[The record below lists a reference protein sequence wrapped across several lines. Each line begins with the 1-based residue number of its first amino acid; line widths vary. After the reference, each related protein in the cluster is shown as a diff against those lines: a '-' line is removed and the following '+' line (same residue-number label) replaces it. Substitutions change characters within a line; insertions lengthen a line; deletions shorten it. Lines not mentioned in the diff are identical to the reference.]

1 MELVKS
7 VISGWTQY
15 IQDGKYMVLFLG
27 SILYLWYTIKSIEN
41 KKTKLLICYTTIAT
55 ILILF
60 PLSAAVLMK
69 YQTAFYPYGWLW
81 SMVPVNG
88 IIAYGAVEIYNECY
102 LKIWKRNKFKT
113 SAGIAFGLALLVLC
127 GNMGSNTLD
136 TRYGEETKAEVA
148 AIMDYLTQ
156 TGNNTNICIWAP
168 QNIMEYARYH
178 NGDIQLLYGRD
189 MWNHSLGAYSYDV
202 YPQEKNTLYEWME
215 NVNNKELKVK
225 DGQPTE
231 NAAEYCKIALEY
243 GVNTILLPNTVAEEI
258 QEVFITKLGEGEP
271 YKDYYIYRM
280 GR

>member
-1 MELVKS
+1 MELIKN

-27 SILYLWYTIKSIEN
+27 SILYLWYTIKSIDN
-41 KKTKLLICYTTIAT
+41 IKTKQLLCYTTITT

-69 YQTAFYPYGWLW
+69 YQTAFYDYGWLW
-81 SMVPVNG
+81 SMVPING
-88 IIAYGAVEIYNECY
+88 IIAYGAVEVYNECY
-102 LKIWKRNKFKT
+102 FKRWNQNKIKT

-127 GNMGSNTLD
+127 GNMGSNTLNTQYSKD
-136 TRYGEETKAEVA
+136 TKAEVN

-168 QNIMEYARYH
+168 QSIMEYARYH
-178 NGDIQLLYGRD
+178 NGEIQLLYGRD

-202 YPQEKNTLYEWME
+202 YPQDKNTLYEWME
-215 NVNNKELKVK
+215 IINNKELNLKNK
-225 DGQPTE
+225 QPTE
-231 NAAEYCKIALEY
+231 NIAEYCEIALGY
-243 GVNTILLPNTVAEEI
+243 GVNTILLHNTVAEEI
-258 QEVFITKLGEGEP
+258 QKVFTAKLGEGEP